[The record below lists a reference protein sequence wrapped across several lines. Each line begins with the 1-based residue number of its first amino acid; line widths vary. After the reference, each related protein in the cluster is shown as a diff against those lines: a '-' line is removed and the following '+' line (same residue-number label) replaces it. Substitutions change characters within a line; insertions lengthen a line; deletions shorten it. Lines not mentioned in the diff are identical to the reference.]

1 MKLKVSSLIL
11 VGTLMLALTAC
22 GGNQQSA
29 TTTDTQTSVETPVE
43 STEEVALTGVK
54 VEPLPNTTSLD
65 TLDNSSFAVSF
76 TGKDVSL
83 DDGILNVNLN
93 VYRNE
98 YFDMIDIGA
107 LAVGDIIVINGN
119 EVVVAQI
126 DKGESRVIINGGL
139 TEGGYDLDTDNVGGV
154 YYDAI
159 MDIGAR
165 RIPVGEVTLRV
176 NQDFE
181 FIDNSDLDNVGVVY
195 LAGDFIQKFMG
206 TDEAFSEYAT
216 TAQMQ
221 DGQLVGLVRNYMP

>member
-165 RIPVGEVTLRV
+165 RIPVGEVTWRV
-176 NQDFE
+176 
-181 FIDNSDLDNVGVVY
+181 L
-195 LAGDFIQKFMG
+195 
-206 TDEAFSEYAT
+206 
-216 TAQMQ
+216 
-221 DGQLVGLVRNYMP
+221 